1 MIKIMVDSAS
11 DCRNNEIY
19 DFFIPMAI
27 NVGGKEYLDGKN
39 LDNETF
45 YSLLT
50 TSKEFPQTSQPSPG
64 DFAEYFEQIKET
76 GDELIYFAI
85 SSGLSGTYQS
95 ANIAKDMVE
104 YERIYIIDS
113 RTASH
118 MIGLLAKHAK
128 KLIGEGK
135 SAIEVV
141 ETCEELKGRIRLF
154 AGLDTLEYLKRGGRI
169 GKASALV
176 GTLAN
181 IKPIIRVSEE
191 GIVDPVGKALGVP
204 RAIQMIADK
213 MKEDEIDENF
223 PICTLYTYGE
233 ENVDKLEKKLA
244 GDGYSIAERL
254 QIGSTIG
261 THVGPGVYGVFYVAK
276 C

>member
-19 DFFIPMAI
+19 DMFMPMAI
-27 NVGGKEYLDGKN
+27 NIGGTEYLDGKT

-45 YSLLT
+45 YSMLT
-50 TSKEFPQTSQPSPG
+50 TTKEFPQTSQPSPG
-64 DFAEYFEQIKET
+64 DFAEYFEQVKVD

-95 ANIAKDMVE
+95 ANIAKEMVE
-104 YERIYIIDS
+104 YEGIHIIDTK
-113 RTASH
+113 TASH
-118 MIGLLAKHAK
+118 MIGLMAKYAK
-128 KLIGEGK
+128 KLIADGK
-135 SAIEVV
+135 SASQIV
-141 ETCEELKGRIRLF
+141 ENCEALKGRIKIF

-181 IKPIIRVSEE
+181 IKPIIAISEE
-191 GIVDPVGKALGVP
+191 GVVDPVGKALGVP
-204 RAIQMIADK
+204 RAIQTIVEK
-213 MKEDEIDENF
+213 VKEYEIDESF
-223 PICTLYTYGE
+223 PVCSLYTYGE
-233 ENVDKLEKKLA
+233 ENIDKLEKKLEA
-244 GDGYSIAERL
+244 EGYQTAERL

-261 THVGPGVYGVFYVAK
+261 THVGPGVYGVFFVSK

>member
-19 DFFIPMAI
+19 DMFMPMAI
-27 NVGGKEYLDGKN
+27 NIDGKEYLDGKTM
-39 LDNETF
+39 DNETF

-50 TSKEFPQTSQPSPG
+50 TTKEFPQTSQPSPG
-64 DFAEYFEQIKET
+64 DFAEYFEQVKET

-104 YERIYIIDS
+104 YDGIHIIDT

-118 MIGLLAKHAK
+118 MIGLMAKYAK
-128 KLIGEGK
+128 KLISEGK
-135 SAIEVV
+135 SAEQIV
-141 ETCEELKGRIRLF
+141 EICEALKGRIKIF

-181 IKPIIRVSEE
+181 IKPIIAVSEE
-191 GIVDPVGKALGVP
+191 GVVDPAGKALGVP
-204 RAIQMIADK
+204 RAIQMIVDK
-213 MKEDEIDENF
+213 VKEYEIDETF
-223 PICTLYTYGE
+223 PICSLYTYGE
-233 ENVDKLEKKLA
+233 ENVEKLEKKLA
-244 GDGYSIAERL
+244 AEGYETAERL

-261 THVGPGVYGVFYVAK
+261 THVGPGVYGVFFVSK
-276 C
+276 